1 MNSFKSIK
9 IINSGKSINLQRMN
23 GSNVRYHAT
32 WLRDNAIDSKT
43 RSSSNGQ
50 RLITISDIPVNTYIE
65 SAEFDKNKKNIC
77 INFLPERKKIFFSLN
92 WLEKYSYDTKYNKK
106 KGWLSKDI
114 KTWGS
119 EMKKNIPTLNY
130 KSAKSNIK
138 LLEKWLRSIYYYG
151 FAKMTG
157 GKSESGAIKDVANLI
172 GYIRETN
179 YGKLFDVKSKVDAIN
194 LAYTNLGLE
203 PHTDNPYRDPVPT
216 IQILY
221 CIKNSVKG
229 GDSTVVDGFK
239 AISILKKKSPS
250 YFNILS
256 KYNFVFEFK
265 GNKKTYLRS
274 SHPIIE
280 LSQNGELK
288 SIRFNNRSAAPI
300 TGVPFNDM
308 EIFYKAYR
316 ELSKIINDKALAVKF
331 KLNPGECFVV
341 DNTRV
346 LHARTSYA
354 SSGTRWL
361 QGCYVDKDELIS
373 KILSAKNNN

>member
-1 MNSFKSIK
+1 MNSFKSVK
-9 IINSGKSINLQRMN
+9 IINSGKSINLRRTD

-32 WLRDNAIDSKT
+32 WLRDNAIDQKT
-43 RSSSNGQ
+43 RNSNNGQ
-50 RLITISDIPVNTYIE
+50 RLITISDIPVNTYID
-65 SAEFDKNKKNIC
+65 SASFDKNKKNIC
-77 INFLPERKKIFFSLN
+77 INFLPERKKILFPLN
-92 WLEKYSYDTKYNKK
+92 WLEKYSYDINHNKK
-106 KGWLSKDI
+106 KGWLSKEI

-119 EMKKNIPTLNY
+119 EMKKNVPTLDY
-130 KSAKSNIK
+130 RTAKSNKK
-138 LLEKWLRSIYYYG
+138 LLHRWLKSIYCFG

-157 GKSESGAIKDVANLI
+157 GSDKLGAIKEIANLI
-172 GYIRETN
+172 GYVRETN
-179 YGKLFDVKSKVDAIN
+179 YGKLFNVKSKVDAIN
-194 LAYTNLGLE
+194 LAYTNLGVE

-239 AISILKKKSPS
+239 AISILKKNKPS
-250 YFNILS
+250 YFDILS

-265 GNKKTYLRS
+265 GNKKTHLRS

-300 TGVPFNDM
+300 TDVPYNDM
-308 EIFYKAYR
+308 EVFYKAYR
-316 ELSKIINDKALAVKF
+316 ELSKIINNKTLAVKF

-354 SSGTRWL
+354 SSGNRWL

-373 KILSAKNNN
+373 KILSAKNKS

>member
-1 MNSFKSIK
+1 MNLFKSVK
-9 IINSGKSINLQRMN
+9 IIDSGKSINLVKKD
-23 GSNVRYHAT
+23 GTNVRYHAT
-32 WLRDNAIDSKT
+32 WLRDNAIDPKT
-43 RSSSNGQ
+43 RNSNNGQ
-50 RLITISDIPVNTYIE
+50 RLISISDVPVNTYIN
-65 SAEFDKNKKNIC
+65 SASLDKNKKNIC
-77 INFLPERKKIFFSLN
+77 IKFLPERKKISFSLD
-92 WLEKYSYDTKYNKK
+92 WLEKHSYDTYHSKK
-106 KGWLSKDI
+106 KGWLPKEI
-114 KTWGS
+114 KIWGNG
-119 EMKKNIPTLNY
+119 MKKNIPTLDY
-130 KSAKSNIK
+130 KIAKSNKK
-138 LLEKWLRSIYYYG
+138 LLHKWLRSIYCFG

-157 GKSESGAIKDVANLI
+157 GKDKPGAIKDVAKLI

-221 CIKNSVKG
+221 CIKSSVKG

-239 AISILKKKSPS
+239 AISILKKNKPN
-250 YFNILS
+250 YFDILS

-265 GNKKTYLRS
+265 GNKKTYLKS
-274 SHPIIE
+274 NHPIIE

-300 TGVPFNDM
+300 IDVPYKDM

-316 ELSKIINDKALAVKF
+316 ELSKIIKNKALAVKF